1 LGLQPFSRYK
11 FLWNYMKTYISI
23 RNEQLSSVLNE
34 ITFFYDVLSSTLS
47 CCSKLTGLS
56 FFCKHIL
63 LNCTHAAMLYF
74 RLHIVIQMVFLL
86 HLSTNIPS
94 HPQYLIPFKV
104 VGVSFKF
111 AISLRQCLGCMIGM
125 FGDLLSPFW
134 RCSKASSHQFLQGL
148 CLNSFSCTLLSLLQR
163 VHKSKGLGVNAW
175 LSRAIRHILMRKFL
189 IWHY

>member
-1 LGLQPFSRYK
+1 MF
-11 FLWNYMKTYISI
+11 FNDI
-23 RNEQLSSVLNE
+23 LSS
-34 ITFFYDVLSSTLS
+34 ILS

-63 LNCTHAAMLYF
+63 LNCTHAIF
-74 RLHIVIQMVFLL
+74 
-86 HLSTNIPS
+86 HLMYSDTYGFPLTVYWHPITSTIFCN
-94 HPQYLIPFKV
+94 V
-104 VGVSFKF
+104 VGFSSKF